1 MNLKAF
7 LNDIDN
13 VCFEIN
19 KETLQYFIREF
30 ARNLPEKERDPF

>member
-1 MNLKAF
+1 MNLKSF

-13 VCFEIN
+13 ACFDKN

-30 ARNLPEKERDPF
+30 ARNLPEKERDTF